1 MTAGEAAKT
10 ENREQG
16 INQQIHA
23 DRQANGGKL
32 TGQEKKQ
39 INHEQNGASHQIY
52 RRRHNNKVHLYRS
65 SPSPKTAL
73 GAPSRCSRIA
83 EAWDSRNRSPRR
95 LC

>member
-39 INHEQNGASHQIY
+39 INHERNGASRQIY
-52 RRRHNNKVHLYRS
+52 RQSTTGCTYINQVPPPRQPWVPH
-65 SPSPKTAL
+65 PFA
-73 GAPSRCSRIA
+73 AASRKGGKQES
-83 EAWDSRNRSPRR
+83 
-95 LC
+95 